1 VCGKLLLMQYVCI
14 GVDNGDD
21 EMLMMMMMMMMMLYV
36 STYVVWIAACDEW

>member
-1 VCGKLLLMQYVCI
+1 MQYVCI

-21 EMLMMMMMMMMMLYV
+21 EMLLLMMMMLYV